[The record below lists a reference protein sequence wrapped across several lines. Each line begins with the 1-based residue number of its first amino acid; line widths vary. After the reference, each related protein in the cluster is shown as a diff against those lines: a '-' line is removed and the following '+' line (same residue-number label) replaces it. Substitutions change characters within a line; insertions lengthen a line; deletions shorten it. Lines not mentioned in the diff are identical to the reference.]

1 MFQDGYYLTNCS
13 LEEGTAT
20 FVQDLSTV
28 QDAAFVV
35 KVNVLA
41 GGFTLRITNI
51 ADLCSFD
58 EEGLFVNTSNTVPG
72 NIPEGTVC
80 ENGTTITVQISDS
93 SYVCFM
99 DSNIVAS
106 GVIPRDVDPI
116 YLQLT
121 LQSLTSVVF
130 DNSSSLSNR
139 AHAVGIIKQSGIS
152 VSPSNSGTTFDLDG
166 INNQDDD
173 VGRPGGSA
181 KSVLF
186 DRALSTR
193 YYYFELKILETGP
206 DSAIGIGLGPR
217 SHKPNKFPGWMK
229 RSVGYHSDDG
239 VLFKTGSHDA
249 ELPTCAVYDTMG
261 CGVTFLNRVQ
271 TSVAPGDGNAEKG
284 EKIQVYFTRNSEV
297 VGKTQFTV
305 PEGGLYPVI
314 AMRDGDRVTAEFE
327 AVTG

>member
-1 MFQDGYYLTNCS
+1 VFQDGYRLTNCS
-13 LEEGTAT
+13 MNEGNAT
-20 FVQDLSTV
+20 FKQDLATV
-28 QDAAFVV
+28 TDAAFVV
-35 KVNVLA
+35 KVHVLA
-41 GGFTLRITNI
+41 EGFTVRITDV
-51 ADLCSFD
+51 AELCSFN
-58 EEGLFVNTSNTVPG
+58 EEGQFVNTAVPG
-72 NIPEGTVC
+72 NVPEGTVC
-80 ENGTTITVQISDS
+80 ESGTTITVQISDN

-99 DSNIVAS
+99 DSTIVAS
-106 GVIPRDVDPI
+106 GVLPTDVGPL

-121 LQSLTSVVF
+121 LQPLTSVVF

-173 VGRPGGSA
+173 VGRGGSA

-217 SHKPNKFPGWMK
+217 THKPNKFPGWMK

-249 ELPTCAVYDTMG
+249 ELPPCAVYDTMG
-261 CGVTFLNRVQ
+261 CGVVFTNRVQ
-271 TSVAPGDGNAEKG
+271 NSVAPGDGNAEKG
-284 EKIQVYFTRNSEV
+284 EKVSVYFTRNGDM

>member
-1 MFQDGYYLTNCS
+1 MLQDGYYLTNS
-13 LEEGTAT
+13 SVQEGTAT
-20 FVQDLSTV
+20 FLQDLATV
-28 QDAAFVV
+28 KEAAFVV
-35 KVNVLA
+35 KVSVLA
-41 GGFTLRITNI
+41 EGFTLRLTNI

-58 EEGLFVNTSNTVPG
+58 QDGMFVTTASAVPG
-72 NIPEGTVC
+72 NIPAGTVC
-80 ENGTTITVQISDS
+80 GAGTAITVQISDN
-93 SYVCFM
+93 SYLCFM
-99 DSNIVAS
+99 DSSIVAS
-106 GVIPRDVDPI
+106 GIIPKDVSPI

-121 LQSLTSVVF
+121 LQPSASVVF

-139 AHAVGIIKQSGIS
+139 AHAVGIIRQSGIS

-166 INNQDDD
+166 INNQDED
-173 VGRPGGSA
+173 VGRGGSA

-186 DRALSTR
+186 DRALSAR

-206 DSAIGIGLGPR
+206 DSAIGIGLGPK
-217 SHKPNKFPGWMK
+217 SHKSNKFPGWMK

-249 ELPTCAVYDTMG
+249 ELPMCAVYDTMG
-261 CGVTFLNRVQ
+261 CGVLFSNRVA
-271 TSVAPGDGNAEKG
+271 SNVAAGDGAGEKG
-284 EKIQVYFTRNSEV
+284 EKVQVYFTRNGEQ